1 MLYLAEV
8 QKQKIGFMGGSETK
22 LKLLAC
28 QHQDQSWSVV
38 PGNEV
43 INGEEANNFG
53 EGALIVV
60 NLGTNR
66 QLQGNLESAS
76 KRIISVL
83 QGFSRL
89 LEKTKNQEEEIE
101 QWKESLT
108 IQSEELSRR
117 EIEMETRLEQLEHM
131 EQDYQQL
138 EQQRQEITLL
148 QQQAE
153 KIRIEYETKS
163 QELEGA
169 WAHLKGEKLR
179 LEEQIQQ
186 ACVIDE
192 EQTSKLQILIDS
204 LSAAIIPVET
214 LQEQLNFAF
223 CAVNHQQE
231 YFDRQWQEIEQYKNN
246 IARQQTEVSNY
257 ETQLNQIIEEM
268 NFLLVAVEET
278 NKQLEIEQKTL
289 ENKQEQLQ
297 ILNWQQNS
305 QEELQEQI
313 TRLGIESGEVDLNQ
327 KIDIEALE
335 NMPLPN
341 LEEMVNN
348 LQKDLEKVAK
358 FVNEQE
364 EELSWQ
370 CQAVEELE
378 AKLKAASEFD
388 RFTLE
393 QELAEEKEA
402 KRMLDET
409 LFGQR
414 RSMRERHEFL
424 LQHLR
429 ILKRRQGVINL
440 KEGFDNINFEPIKQF
455 LKQHQIEVREKIQK
469 IEQEIEQLKQHIPQL
484 QHKLAQ
490 HNLEYQ
496 EKVEQVQNKREYFQ
510 QAQIVLAQLQ
520 TTFNFYE
527 ENLQPE
533 QDTLNNIR
541 NKLESIEEL
550 IVHSRENGDIQHQ
563 AVVEMQG
570 MLEGLKVAS

>member
-28 QHQDQSWSVV
+28 QHNDQSWSIV
-38 PGNEV
+38 PGNEL
-43 INGEEANNFG
+43 INAEEANSFG

-76 KRIISVL
+76 KRIVSIL

-117 EIEMETRLEQLEHM
+117 EIEMETRLEQLELM
-131 EQDYQQL
+131 EQEYQKL
-138 EQQRQEITLL
+138 EQQRQEINILREES
-148 QQQAE
+148 E
-153 KIRIEYETKS
+153 KIRIEFETKS

-169 WAHLKGEKLR
+169 WAHLRGEKLR

-186 ACVIDE
+186 AFILDE
-192 EQTSKLQILIDS
+192 QQTVKIQTLIDS
-204 LSAAIIPVET
+204 LSSAIIPIEL
-214 LQEQLNFAF
+214 LQEQLGLAF
-223 CAVNHQQE
+223 TAVNHQQE
-231 YFDRQWQEIEQYKNN
+231 YFDRHWQQLEQHKNSFNQQQIE
-246 IARQQTEVSNY
+246 VGHY
-257 ETQLNQIIEEM
+257 EAQLNQIEAEM
-268 NFLLVAVEET
+268 NSLLTSVEEA
-278 NKQLEIEQKTL
+278 KIRLEIEQKCL
-289 ENKQEQLQ
+289 ESKHEQIK
-297 ILNWQQNS
+297 ILSWQQQS

-313 TRLGIESGEVDLNQ
+313 SRLGIESGEVDLNQ

-335 NMPLPN
+335 NMHLGK
-341 LEEMVNN
+341 LEEIVSN
-348 LQKDLEKVAK
+348 LQNDLEKVAR

-364 EELSWQ
+364 EELGWQ
-370 CQAVEELE
+370 YQAVEELE
-378 AKLKAASEFD
+378 EKIKTASEFE
-388 RFTLE
+388 RLALE

-429 ILKRRQGVINL
+429 VLKRRQGLVDL
-440 KEGFDNINFEPIKQF
+440 ESGFDSINFEPIKQS
-455 LKQHQIEVREKIQK
+455 LSKQQIQVQEKIQK
-469 IEQEIEQLKQHIPQL
+469 IEQEIDQIKQNIFQF
-484 QHKLAQ
+484 K
-490 HNLEYQ
+490 HNLEQQSSQYQ
-496 EKVEQVQNKREYFQ
+496 VKVEEVQNKRADFQ
-510 QAQIVLAQLQ
+510 QAQIFLAQLQ
-520 TTFNFYE
+520 AKLNFYE

-533 QDTLNNIR
+533 QDTLNDIR
-541 NKLESIEEL
+541 HKLEVIEEL
-550 IVHSRENGDIQHQ
+550 MVNSRDNGNIQHQ
-563 AVVEMQG
+563 AIIEMQG
-570 MLEGLKVAS
+570 MIEGLKVAS

>member
-1 MLYLAEV
+1 
-8 QKQKIGFMGGSETK
+8 MGGSETK

-28 QHQDQSWSVV
+28 QHNDQSWSIV
-38 PGNEV
+38 PGNEL
-43 INGEEANNFG
+43 INAEEANSFG

-76 KRIISVL
+76 KRIVSIL

-117 EIEMETRLEQLEHM
+117 EIEMETRLEQLELM
-131 EQDYQQL
+131 EQEYQKL

-148 QQQAE
+148 QEEAE
-153 KIRIEYETKS
+153 KIRIEFETKS

-169 WAHLKGEKLR
+169 WAHLRGEKLR

-186 ACVIDE
+186 ACFIDE
-192 EQTSKLQILIDS
+192 EQTVKIQALIDS
-204 LSAAIIPVET
+204 LSSAILPIDL
-214 LQEQLNFAF
+214 LQEQLSLAFA
-223 CAVNHQQE
+223 AVNHQQE
-231 YFDRQWQEIEQYKNN
+231 HFDRHWQQLEQHKQSVNQQQIE
-246 IARQQTEVSNY
+246 VGHY
-257 ETQLNQIIEEM
+257 EAQLNQIVDEMNSLLASIEE
-268 NFLLVAVEET
+268 AKT
-278 NKQLEIEQKTL
+278 RLEVEQKSL
-289 ENKQEQLQ
+289 ESKQEQIQ
-297 ILNWQQNS
+297 ILSWQQQS

-313 TRLGIESGEVDLNQ
+313 SRLGIESGEVDLQQ

-335 NMPLPN
+335 NMPLTK
-341 LEEMVNN
+341 LEEIVNN
-348 LQKDLEKVAK
+348 LQNDLEKVAR

-364 EELSWQ
+364 EELSCQ
-370 CQAVEELE
+370 CQTVEELE
-378 AKLKAASEFD
+378 AKIKSASEFD
-388 RFTLE
+388 RLALE

-429 ILKRRQGVINL
+429 VLKRRQGVIDL
-440 KEGFDNINFEPIKQF
+440 ESGFDSINFEPIKQS
-455 LKQHQIEVREKIQK
+455 LKKQQIQVKEKIQK
-469 IEQEIEQLKQHIPQL
+469 LQQEIEQIQQNIFQLKQ
-484 QHKLAQ
+484 
-490 HNLEYQ
+490 NLEQQNSQYQ
-496 EKVEQVQNKREYFQ
+496 GKIEEVKNKRADLQ

-520 TTFNFYE
+520 AKLNFYE
-527 ENLQPE
+527 ETLQPE
-533 QDTLNNIR
+533 QDILNDIR
-541 NKLESIEEL
+541 HKLEVIEEL
-550 IVHSRENGDIQHQ
+550 MVNSKDNGNIQNQ
-563 AVVEMQG
+563 AIIEMQG
-570 MLEGLKVAS
+570 MIAGLKVAS